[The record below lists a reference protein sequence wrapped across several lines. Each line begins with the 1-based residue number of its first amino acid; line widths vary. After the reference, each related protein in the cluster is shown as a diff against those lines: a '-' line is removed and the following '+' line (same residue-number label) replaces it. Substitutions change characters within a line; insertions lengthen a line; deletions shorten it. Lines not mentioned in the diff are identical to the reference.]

1 MEIKL
6 FVATKAFIL
15 YENKILILKES
26 SEYKDGTNVGQYDV
40 AGGRIEPG
48 ENFNQTLLREV
59 KEEAGLLVEIGKP
72 FYVGEWR
79 PIVKGEQWQVVG
91 IFFEC
96 FSNSDKVKLDQDH
109 QDYKWINPED
119 YSKYNL
125 INNLKPVF

>member
-48 ENFNQTLLREV
+48 ENF
-59 KEEAGLLVEIGKP
+59 
-72 FYVGEWR
+72 
-79 PIVKGEQWQVVG
+79 
-91 IFFEC
+91 
-96 FSNSDKVKLDQDH
+96 
-109 QDYKWINPED
+109 
-119 YSKYNL
+119 
-125 INNLKPVF
+125 